1 MTKNEILKIL
11 KEQKNTLQQKY
22 QIDTIGVFGSFARDK
37 SGPVSDIDIVVKLKK
52 QDLFELIGIKQ
63 ELEER
68 FHSHV
73 DLVSYR
79 NTMNPYLKK
88 KIDQEAIYV

>member
-22 QIDTIGVFGSFARDK
+22 QIDTIGVIGSFARDK